1 MTRELGAELPLVE
14 TMIGIYERAIA
25 EGLGDEPKSAM
36 VKLYERQLGQ
46 EVRLPAE
53 NDGEQTDE
61 A

>member
-1 MTRELGAELPLVE
+1 
-14 TMIGIYERAIA
+14 MIGIYERAIA